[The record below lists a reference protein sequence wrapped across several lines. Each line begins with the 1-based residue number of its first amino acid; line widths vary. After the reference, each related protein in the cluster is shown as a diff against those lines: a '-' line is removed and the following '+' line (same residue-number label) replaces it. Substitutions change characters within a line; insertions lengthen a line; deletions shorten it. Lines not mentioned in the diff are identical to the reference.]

1 MKLSKTDADTFYRLM
16 WALQHFVNIKLRV
29 VPEVNSASEYAKCK
43 MEDKLKVRKALLA
56 DIDLIEEFVRTNHQ
70 GLSSDD
76 LAIVSDWRHFVSG
89 RFYIERF
96 LKKYAIFILGEE
108 VYGVSGIYE
117 SFSEIIH
124 PSLLPLCANAV
135 LLPFKGRIIYDG
147 IFEPYNVMFGRN
159 IMSELK
165 DNYMTAKNEKRI
177 IETITT

>member
-16 WALQHFVNIKLRV
+16 WALQHFVNSKLRI
-29 VPEVNSASEYAKCK
+29 VPEANSVSEYAKYK

-56 DIDLIEEFVRTNHQ
+56 DKKLIEEFVRTNPQ
-70 GLSSDD
+70 EFSNDE
-76 LAIVSDWRHFVSG
+76 LAIVSSWRHFVSG

-96 LKKYAIFILGEE
+96 LKKYAIFILGDE
-108 VYGVSGIYE
+108 VYGVSGISE

-124 PSLLPLCANAV
+124 PSRLPLCANAV

-159 IMSELK
+159 IMGELK
-165 DNYMTAKNEKRI
+165 DTYMAAKNEKRI
-177 IETITT
+177 IETIPT

>member
-1 MKLSKTDADTFYRLM
+1 MKLCKTDADTFYRLM
-16 WALQHFVNIKLRV
+16 WALQHFVNTKLSI
-29 VPEVNSASEYAKCK
+29 VPEANSVSEYAKYK

-56 DIDLIEEFVRTNHQ
+56 DKKLIEEFVRANPQ
-70 GLSSDD
+70 GFSSND
-76 LAIVSDWRHFVSG
+76 LAIVSGWWHFVSG

-96 LKKYAIFILGEE
+96 LKKYAIFILGDE
-108 VYGVSGIYE
+108 VYGVSGISE
-117 SFSEIIH
+117 SFSDIIH
-124 PSLLPLCANAV
+124 PSRLPLCVNAV